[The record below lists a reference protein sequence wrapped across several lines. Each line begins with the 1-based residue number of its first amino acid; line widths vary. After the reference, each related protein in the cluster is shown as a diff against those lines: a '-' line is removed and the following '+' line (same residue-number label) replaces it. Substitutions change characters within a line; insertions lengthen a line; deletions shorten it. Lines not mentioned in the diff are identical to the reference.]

1 MTKNRERT
9 IWEELELGFGG
20 GGQFRVL
27 LHLALNPAQVF
38 TKYALVKAT
47 GLRTPSVDSQLK
59 ALLQLNWVKQYP
71 FTPRTYQINLENE
84 VVKHLLEFFENIRY
98 ARSSP

>member
-1 MTKNRERT
+1 MKTRDRT

-27 LHLALNPAQVF
+27 LHLALNPKQVF

-47 GLRTPSVDSQLK
+47 GLRTPSVNSQLK
-59 ALLQLNWVKQYP
+59 ALVELNWVNEYP
-71 FTPRTYQINLENE
+71 FTPKTYQINPESE
-84 VVKHLLEFFENIRY
+84 VVKHLLEFFESVKY
-98 ARSSP
+98 TQSSP

>member
-1 MTKNRERT
+1 MTKTKKRT

-20 GGQFRVL
+20 GRQFRVL

-59 ALLQLNWVKQYP
+59 ALLQLNWVKQYT
-71 FTPRTYQINLENE
+71 FTPTTYQINLETE
-84 VVKHLLEFFENIRY
+84 VVKHLLEFLEK
-98 ARSSP
+98 AKHTKSSP